1 MTSQVTTSTFIKM
14 KQQGKKITT
23 LTAYDYPFARLMDEA
38 GIDSIL
44 VGDSL
49 GMVVQ
54 GRQTTLPVTMDE
66 MLYHTA
72 MVARACQ
79 RALVVGDMPFMS
91 YQGAVTE
98 AVLNAGRFLKE
109 AGAAAV
115 KLEGGADV
123 CPVIAAL
130 AKAGIPVQAHIGL
143 TPQSVHQMGG
153 FKVQRDEKRL
163 LKDAK
168 EVEGAGAFSVVLEGI
183 PSPISEK
190 ITQALTIPT
199 IGIGAGPHCDGQ
211 VLVMHDMLGV
221 NDRFLPKFVKKYV
234 DLAAETRKGVAA
246 YINDVQQG
254 RFLRMPMNTNKPDK
268 RFCIIGCG
276 RVGVN
281 LAVFLTQQGYG
292 PAALASRTCVRL
304 GMRHRLSGAG
314 RYLLILRRR
323 PEREKSF

>member
-1 MTSQVTTSTFIKM
+1 MKM

-23 LTAYDYPFARLMDEA
+23 LTAYDYPFARILDQA

-54 GRQTTLPVTMDE
+54 GRETTLPVTMDE

-79 RALVVGDMPFMS
+79 RALVIGDMPFMS
-91 YQGAVTE
+91 YHGALND
-98 AVLNAGRFLKE
+98 AVQNAGRFLKE
-109 AGAAAV
+109 AGASAV
-115 KLEGGADV
+115 KLEGGVDV
-123 CPVIAAL
+123 CPVITAL

-153 FKVQRDEKRL
+153 FRVQRDEERL

-168 EVEGAGAFSVVLEGI
+168 DVEAAGAFSVVLEGI

-190 ITQALTIPT
+190 ITQALKIPT

-211 VLVMHDMLGV
+211 VLVLHDMLGI
-221 NDRFLPKFVKKYV
+221 NDRFLPKFVKKYA
-234 DLAAETRKGVAA
+234 DLAAAAGKGVAD
-246 YINDVQQG
+246 YIDEVQQG
-254 RFLRMPMNTNKPDK
+254 RFPSDEYEYK
-268 RFCIIGCG
+268 
-276 RVGVN
+276 
-281 LAVFLTQQGYG
+281 
-292 PAALASRTCVRL
+292 
-304 GMRHRLSGAG
+304 
-314 RYLLILRRR
+314 
-323 PEREKSF
+323 